1 MKTVV
6 FTGGGTGG
14 HVFPGISVIRALPQ
28 PVRSRVVW
36 IGSRRG
42 IERSIIRRAGIEYR
56 AVPAGKLRRYFDVE
70 NLLDTFRVIAGVL
83 AAWRLLGEL
92 RACLVFS
99 KGGFVAV
106 PVVVAARLRGIPVLI
121 HESDNDPGLATRIT
135 APLAERIM
143 VPYADSVRAFPH
155 RVRGR
160 IVVTGNPVRRA
171 FFEAD
176 RGSALSSVGIVESS
190 LPVVLVTGGSL
201 GARQINLLVRD
212 IVERV
217 TSYAVV
223 VHQTGDA
230 DVAMVSEIT
239 RRAHP
244 GRYHGA
250 SRFDASFPALL
261 RRADVVVARAGAG
274 TIWEIA
280 VCGRASVLIPLSAGS
295 SRGDQLRNAERY
307 RRAGAAIVPED
318 PDLEADTLEAAIR
331 SLIRDD
337 ERRRDM
343 ERAAYQWP
351 IRNAA
356 ERIAGE
362 IAVRLPSEAVLCGM
376 EEP

>member
-28 PVRSRVVW
+28 PVQSRVVW

-42 IERSIIRRAGIEYR
+42 VERSIIGRAGIEYR
-56 AVPAGKLRRYFDVE
+56 AVPTGKLRRYFDME
-70 NLLDTFRVIAGVL
+70 NLLDAFRVIAGVL
-83 AAWRLLGEL
+83 VAWRLLGEL

-106 PVVVAARLRGIPVLI
+106 PVVVAARIRGIPVLI

-135 APLAERIM
+135 APLAARIM
-143 VPYADSVRAFPH
+143 VPYADSVYALPR
-155 RVRGR
+155 RVRAR
-160 IVVTGNPVRRA
+160 IAVSGNPVRRA

-176 RGSALSSVGIVESS
+176 RRDALPSIGMADGG

-201 GARQINLLVRD
+201 GARQINRLVRD

-223 VHQTGDA
+223 VHQTGEADA
-230 DVAMVSEIT
+230 AMIPEIR
-239 RRAHP
+239 RRALP

-250 SRFDASFPALL
+250 GRFDASFPALL
-261 RRADVVVARAGAG
+261 HRADVVVARAGAG

-280 VCGRASVLIPLSAGS
+280 VCGRASLLVPLSAGS

-307 RRAGAAIVPED
+307 RRAGATIVFDDPE
-318 PDLEADTLEAAIR
+318 LEADTLESAIR
-331 SLIRDD
+331 FLLRDD

-343 ERAAYQWP
+343 ERAAYRWP
-351 IRNAA
+351 IRDAA
-356 ERIAGE
+356 QRIAGE
-362 IAVRLPSEAVLCGM
+362 IAVRLPPETVLCGGK
-376 EEP
+376 EP